1 MTAGKNPETRAYSSA
16 IRAQQAAATR
26 AAIVDAARTL
36 FTSRGYAATSID
48 DVAAAAGVARRTVY
62 LSVGSKRDL
71 LLALLERMAPLSADR
86 FATDLAAAAGDG
98 PAQVALAVGFVCDL
112 YEQGADVIEL
122 ARGAGAADAD
132 LQELNQVGEA
142 SRLRSQR
149 STVEDWSARGLLR
162 PGLSVRQAADVL
174 WAMTSPSVYRL
185 FVIDRRWSR
194 RRFAA
199 YLTEQLCRE
208 LFG

>member
-1 MTAGKNPETRAYSSA
+1 MTTGKNPETRAYSSA
-16 IRAQQAAATR
+16 IRAAQAAVTR
-26 AAIVDAARTL
+26 TSIVDAARAL

-62 LSVGSKRDL
+62 LSVGGKRDL
-71 LLALLERMAPLSADR
+71 LLALLERMAPQSADR
-86 FATDLAAAAGDG
+86 FAADLASAAGDG
-98 PAQVALAVGFVCDL
+98 PAQIALAVEFVCDL
-112 YEQGADVIEL
+112 YEQGADIIEL
-122 ARGAGAADAD
+122 ARAAGAADAD
-132 LQELNQVGEA
+132 LQELNEVGERN
-142 SRLRSQR
+142 RLRSQR
-149 STVEDWSARGLLR
+149 STVDDWAARGLLR
-162 PGLSVRQAADVL
+162 SGLGARQAADIL
-174 WAMTSPSVYRL
+174 WAMTSPAVYRL